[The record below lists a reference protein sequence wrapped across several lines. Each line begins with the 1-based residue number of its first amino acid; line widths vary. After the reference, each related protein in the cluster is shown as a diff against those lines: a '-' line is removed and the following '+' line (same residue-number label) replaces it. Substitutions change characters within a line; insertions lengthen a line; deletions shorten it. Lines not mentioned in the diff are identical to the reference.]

1 MFAGFDN
8 IRKFYGL
15 GELSSHD
22 LQFMSTAD
30 FQAYI
35 ENITSWAELAK
46 IWTQLNLLHKNA
58 VSAYNNIARQVE
70 QMGASAPASLVK
82 EVNNQAEFANS
93 ASEKISLAASKL
105 NERITNAVGAYVQST
120 KSYTSTMADFARLNY
135 LMNEAALN
143 KNSAAY
149 NQYLSEYEANY
160 KYFQNNI
167 LPDLIEKASSTVN
180 EGVERVVAETVLAQ
194 TQSEPQPKPQPQNTD
209 SEQQTEPQ
217 PQKKDSDA
225 QTNDINEVLTPQISS
240 DGSEYMQ
247 LIEDGISKI
256 ISALNEYT
264 ADNYNTVYG
273 LHYNIVGI
281 WLPRLKEINSG
292 AYNAYKEKVDLL
304 LPYIY
309 EYKKNFETYSEYGV
323 LPESVKRTATKQ
335 SDDKTT
341 TASKTVLSSK
351 NKKKL
356 GIAAAVVVLYLL
368 LKR

>member
-35 ENITSWAELAK
+35 ENITSWAELTK
-46 IWTQLNLLHKNA
+46 IWTQLNLLHKNV
-58 VSAYNNIARQVE
+58 VSAYNNIARRVE

-82 EVNNQAEFANS
+82 EVNNQAGYANS

-167 LPDLIEKASSTVN
+167 LPDLIEKASSIVN
-180 EGVERVVAETVLAQ
+180 EGVERVVAETVQAQ
-194 TQSEPQPKPQPQNTD
+194 TQSEQQTEPQPQNKD

-240 DGSEYMQ
+240 DGSEYIQ

-256 ISALNEYT
+256 ISALNKYT
-264 ADNYNTVYG
+264 ADNYNAVYG

-323 LPESVKRTATKQ
+323 LPESVKKTATMQ
-335 SDDKTT
+335 SDEPITE
-341 TASKTVLSSK
+341 SKTVLGSK
-351 NKKKL
+351 NKKYL

>member
-22 LQFMSTAD
+22 LQFMSTSD

-46 IWTQLNLLHKNA
+46 LWTLLNLLHKNA
-58 VSAYNNIARQVE
+58 VSVYNNIGRQVE

-93 ASEKISLAASKL
+93 ASQKISLAASKL
-105 NERITNAVGAYVQST
+105 NERITSTVGAYVQSS
-120 KSYTSTMADFARLNY
+120 KSYSASMADFARLNY

-143 KNSAAY
+143 KNSEAY
-149 NQYLSEYEANY
+149 NKYLSEYEANY
-160 KYFQNNI
+160 KNFQDNI
-167 LPDLIEKASSTVN
+167 LPDLIEKASSTIN
-180 EGVERVVAETVLAQ
+180 EGVERVVADTVQAQ
-194 TQSEPQPKPQPQNTD
+194 TQSEPQPEPQPQNKD
-209 SEQQTEPQ
+209 SELQN
-217 PQKKDSDA
+217 
-225 QTNDINEVLTPQISS
+225 NDINEVLTPQISS

-247 LIEDGISKI
+247 LIEDGLSKI
-256 ISALNEYT
+256 ISALSEYT

-273 LHYNIVGI
+273 LHYNVVGI

-323 LPESVKRTATKQ
+323 LPESVKRTAAKQ
-335 SDDKTT
+335 SNVETT
-341 TASKTVLSSK
+341 TEGQSNEETTTEGNTVLSSK
-351 NKKKL
+351 NKRFL

-368 LKR
+368 IKR